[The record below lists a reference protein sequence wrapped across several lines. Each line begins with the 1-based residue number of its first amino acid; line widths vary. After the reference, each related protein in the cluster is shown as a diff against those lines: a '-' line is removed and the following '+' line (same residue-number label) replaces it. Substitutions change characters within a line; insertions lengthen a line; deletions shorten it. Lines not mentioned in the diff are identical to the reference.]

1 MSMDRPIRL
10 PWWRRK
16 LWLQGGIALVVA
28 VLFITMGALFL
39 GSPERSIRVAAAS
52 ATIARV
58 SQGTFHDFIPLRG
71 KVVPMNTVYLDA
83 LEGGRVDRILVQAGD
98 TVTAGQPLVELSNTE
113 LELDVL
119 DREGRLV
126 ESITQLQTYQTQ
138 LEQNRVANQK
148 ALAQI
153 DYNVTRLQRSI
164 ARRNI
169 LVADDAE
176 PIEVKDQV
184 QDELDYDVRVR
195 PMQDESNRRQEL
207 LRVQQLPQI
216 HSQIVKLQ
224 QDLKITHGKLDN
236 LTVRA
241 PVTGRLTAMDL
252 KVGENRNRGERFGE
266 ITPETG
272 DKLAAEVDEYYL
284 GRVQTG
290 QVAHVEIGDKTW
302 TLQVVRVYPK
312 VTNGTFT
319 VDLAF
324 QDGTP
329 LGLLPGQALQGKLA
343 LGADR
348 TATTL
353 PTGAFLERTGGDW
366 IFVLAKDGRSAL
378 RRTIKIGRRNDEQV
392 EILSGLAAGEQAIIS
407 DYTGLERIDR
417 IDLKP

>member
-1 MSMDRPIRL
+1 MDRPIR
-10 PWWRRK
+10 PTWWRRK
-16 LWLQGGIALVVA
+16 LWLQWGIALSVA
-28 VLFITMGALFL
+28 VLLVTIAALFL

-52 ATIARV
+52 VTVARV
-58 SQGTFHDFIPLRG
+58 SQATFHDFIPLRG

-126 ESITQLQTYQTQ
+126 ESITQLQTYETQ

-153 DYNVTRLQRSI
+153 EYNVIRLQRSV

-176 PIEVKDQV
+176 PVEVKDQV
-184 QDELDYDVRVR
+184 QDELDFDVTVR
-195 PMQDESNRRQEL
+195 PMQDESNRKQEA
-207 LRVQQLPQI
+207 LRMQQLPQI
-216 HSQIVKLQ
+216 HSQLQKLQ
-224 QDLKITHGKLDN
+224 QDLKITHGKLAN

-241 PVTGRLTAMDL
+241 PVTGKLTAMDL

-272 DKLAAEVDEYYL
+272 DKLAAEVDEYYP
-284 GRVQTG
+284 GRVQNG
-290 QVAHVEIGDKTW
+290 QIADIEIGDKTW
-302 TLQVVRVYPK
+302 ALNVIRVYPK

-324 QDGTP
+324 QDATP
-329 LGLLPGQALQGKLA
+329 AGLLPGQALQGKLA

-348 TATTL
+348 PATIL
-353 PTGAFLERTGGDW
+353 SSGAFLERTGGDW
-366 IFVLAKDGRSAL
+366 VFVLAKDGKSAL
-378 RRTIKIGRRNDEQV
+378 RRAIKIGRRNAEQLEV
-392 EILSGLAAGEQAIIS
+392 LSGLAGGEQAIIS

-417 IDLKP
+417 IDLKQ